1 MNNIKF
7 LIKKNIKIYKF
18 LIKAREI
25 LRIIYNTK
33 TRSRFL
39 WTVRKGDEKISLNYP
54 LDENSVVFDIGAYEG
69 NFTKKIIEKY
79 ESCEVDFNIR

>member
-39 WTVRKGDEKISLNYP
+39 WTVRK
-54 LDENSVVFDIGAYEG
+54 VM
-69 NFTKKIIEKY
+69 KKYHLTIP
-79 ESCEVDFNIR
+79 